1 MNQKEG
7 PVRVVSDENRLNG
20 EATVFTEALVQ
31 GDFNSIKVMTEKPVA
46 INGNVDQVSIDS
58 MGNVTLAGGTIK
70 ALNVNPGGT
79 GANITVQNGSMV
91 EAMLVSAPAAIEVEG
106 SVQNITFLQGAQGA
120 VVSGKGTVG
129 QASVLAENVQVTTQ
143 NTNILVDPSV
153 TNTEGIPSGYQTGAV
168 NVPASGTDGNKTE
181 GTGGGSEWPGKA
193 DLRPAYKGTVKAR
206 SI

>member
-1 MNQKEG
+1 
-7 PVRVVSDENRLNG
+7 
-20 EATVFTEALVQ
+20 
-31 GDFNSIKVMTEKPVA
+31 
-46 INGNVDQVSIDS
+46 

-106 SVQNITFLQGAQGA
+106 SVQNITLLQGAQGA
-120 VVSGKGTVG
+120 VVSGEGTVG
-129 QASVLAENVQVTTQ
+129 QASVLAENVQVTTP

-181 GTGGGSEWPGKA
+181 GTGGGSGSDGGNSGSSGGNSGNTEEPPGTDK
-193 DLRPAYKGTVKAR
+193 LPA
-206 SI
+206 SILSVEAVRNGLVRLTLDEPTKER